1 MNDVMRSL
9 EPIDARLWRLRSRSA
24 RKLLRS
30 NRKISVAI
38 WAALVQAMDWP
49 DTTVVGGLV
58 IGFPTVG
65 HYPETGIFRQ
75 CDRPA
80 KHAFE
85 SLNHYDH
92 NRHLESVLRRLAASD
107 LLRPRVQQAI
117 EETDRLTWK
126 EVAYNNMD
134 GPFYTTEEVDRKLGV
149 APNSWRALH
158 RFAPYNKAPIRRAKV
173 KRRCCDNGRTSG
185 TNDCLD
191 SRKTITCE
199 RASYPAVVARL
210 VAEA

>member
-1 MNDVMRSL
+1 MRSL
-9 EPIDARLWRLRSRSA
+9 EPVDARLWGLRSRSA

-30 NRKISVAI
+30 NGKISVAI

-49 DTTVVGGLV
+49 DTTVVEVEGLV

-85 SLNHYDH
+85 SLNHYEH
-92 NRHLESVLRRLAASD
+92 NRRLESVLRRLAASD
-107 LLRPRVQQAI
+107 SPRVQQAI
-117 EETDRLTWK
+117 EETDRLTRK
-126 EVAYNNMD
+126 EVADNNMD

-149 APNSWRALH
+149 EPNSWRALH
-158 RFAPYNKAPIRRAKV
+158 RFAIQQGTDSEGKV
-173 KRRCCDNGRTSG
+173 KMSNGAAAITARHRARTIASTQGRQSPASGHRTRR
-185 TNDCLD
+185 
-191 SRKTITCE
+191 
-199 RASYPAVVARL
+199 
-210 VAEA
+210 